1 MDKEREN
8 SVWFNGLAWGTV
20 TTVVV
25 IFALFSLAPS
35 PPTIED
41 GMIKCKMEA
50 DHCDR
55 VWQVFVAEQELEKLK
70 EQLK

>member
-1 MDKEREN
+1 MDKELEN
-8 SVWFNGLAWGTV
+8 LVWFNGLAWGAGAA
-20 TTVVV
+20 VVV
-25 IFALFSLAPS
+25 IMALILLAPS
-35 PPTIED
+35 SPTIED